1 MTMNRHEPFEE
12 LISASLTGDLT
23 AIERQRLD
31 VHLDTCPTCRATLAA
46 FAEQRRIMAG
56 LRHVAAPRDLG
67 ARVRTGIERG
77 AFGTLPWWRRPV
89 VLFAGVGGGL
99 AAVAG
104 ALLALVLLNGTADD
118 PNIGAVSPTPSPMPA
133 TSSTAEPSLEPFPTL
148 PPIIPD
154 PSPNATP
161 VESTSA
167 PPSSAPGPTT
177 TPTPASPEPD
187 VFLAL
192 TGELDNLA
200 LTVQE
205 AQPGESPAPI
215 AEIED
220 PIGPPVAA
228 ELSPDGQWLA
238 FIVERG
244 LSGMTEVRATRI
256 AAASGS
262 HDPAAG
268 PSPSPPAAEVGRT
281 VVLGTSLAG
290 SPFLEQLAWSPDSRR
305 LAYTLADP
313 EQQGATDAWIF
324 DVERGEPARLTDIG
338 AAYAASWIPAE
349 DADDPARLWV
359 SVAAEDPTSY
369 VLELPDDQVAPI
381 DPAEDPVHEA
391 AGVFLPILNPTG
403 SLVIYWD
410 GPMTNEDGVGW
421 AMGRGAEPY
430 LAQHDV
436 RRATYQIANERPLF
450 SDLEVRRD
458 GFTSAAIHWA
468 PDGDAYAVWDTRWTG
483 ASQGVE
489 GTEYPDPRRV
499 YFGHATDRRG
509 LTQFH
514 ALDAAD
520 LPEDGSVVDVK
531 VSPSGEHLLVT
542 VRRPLAGDLSAPRA
556 DLVLVKRNTG
566 DVADEVELLGSS
578 EEGWFGPAV
587 FGDDARPADED

>member
-31 VHLDTCPTCRATLAA
+31 VHLDSCPTCRATLAA

-56 LRHVAAPRDLG
+56 LHHVGPPRDLG

-89 VLFAGVGGGL
+89 VLFAGIGGSL

-104 ALLALVLLNGTADD
+104 ALLALVLLNGAPDE
-118 PNIGAVSPTPSPMPA
+118 PNIGAASPTPTPVPV
-133 TSSTAEPSLEPFPTL
+133 SSATAEPSLEPFPTL
-148 PPIIPD
+148 PPVISD
-154 PSPNATP
+154 PSPDATP
-161 VESTSA
+161 VEPTA
-167 PPSSAPGPTT
+167 PPPSSAPSPTT
-177 TPTPASPEPD
+177 TPVPASPEPD
-187 VFLAL
+187 VFLAM
-192 TGELDNLA
+192 TGEVDNLA
-200 LTVQE
+200 LSVQE
-205 AQPGESPAPI
+205 APPGESSAPI

-256 AAASGS
+256 SDASASDEPAAS
-262 HDPAAG
+262 
-268 PSPSPPAAEVGRT
+268 PSPSEPAVEIGET
-281 VVLGTSLAG
+281 IVLGTSLAG
-290 SPFLEQLAWSPDSRR
+290 SPFLEELAWSPDSRR

-313 EQQGATDAWIF
+313 EAEGATDAWIF
-324 DVERGEPARLTDIG
+324 DVDSGEPARLTDVG
-338 AAYAASWIPAE
+338 AAFAASWIPADDE
-349 DADDPARLWV
+349 DEPARLWV

-369 VLELPDDQVAPI
+369 VLELPDDEELAPV

-391 AGVFLPILNPTG
+391 AGVFLPNLSPNG

-410 GPMTNEDGVGW
+410 GPMTNEAGVGW
-421 AMGRGAEPY
+421 AMGTGAEPY

-436 RRATYQIANERPLF
+436 RRATYEIANERPLF

-458 GFTSAAIHWA
+458 GFTAAAVHWG

-483 ASQGVE
+483 TSQGAE

-514 ALDAAD
+514 ALDVAD
-520 LPEDGSVVDVK
+520 LPADGSVVDVK

-542 VRRPLAGDLSAPRA
+542 VRRPVPGDLSAPRA
-556 DLVLVKRNTG
+556 DLL
-566 DVADEVELLGSS
+566 
-578 EEGWFGPAV
+578 
-587 FGDDARPADED
+587 